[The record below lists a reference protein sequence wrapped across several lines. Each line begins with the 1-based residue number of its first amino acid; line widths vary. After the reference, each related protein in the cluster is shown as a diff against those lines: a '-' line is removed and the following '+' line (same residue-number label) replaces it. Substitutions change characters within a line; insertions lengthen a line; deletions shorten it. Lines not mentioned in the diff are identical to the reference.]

1 MFEQEMLKKMLKDE
15 NFEKYYLEV
24 LTGRFTTG
32 SIQLET
38 DSDIADFKNAI
49 MYSNNLTALKY
60 LLHKDSKL
68 NLEDIKKVAKI
79 VEEDDNDKGFRT
91 GTIFVEG
98 SNIER
103 ALPRDIYMKMYS
115 LLDNYYNVWDYSGS
129 IFFKEAMFHLQFLL
143 IHPFSDGN
151 GRTARIIT
159 ATNLLKQGLLPGI
172 ITNANKK
179 EYCEIIERQNP
190 NELADFFEKLS
201 FKEDIVFAKMYE
213 NYLKIEK
220 DNSMKL

>member
-38 DSDIADFKNAI
+38 DSDISDFKNAI

-129 IFFKEAMFHLQFLL
+129 IFFKEAMFHLQFLI

>member
-190 NELADFFEKLS
+190 NELADF
-201 FKEDIVFAKMYE
+201 
-213 NYLKIEK
+213 LKNLVLKRI
-220 DNSMKL
+220 

>member
-220 DNSMKL
+220 DTSMKL

>member
-1 MFEQEMLKKMLKDE
+1 MLKKMLKDE

-38 DSDIADFKNAI
+38 DSDISDFKNAI

-129 IFFKEAMFHLQFLL
+129 IFFKEAMFHLQFLI

>member
-1 MFEQEMLKKMLKDE
+1 
-15 NFEKYYLEV
+15 
-24 LTGRFTTG
+24 
-32 SIQLET
+32 
-38 DSDIADFKNAI
+38 
-49 MYSNNLTALKY
+49 
-60 LLHKDSKL
+60 
-68 NLEDIKKVAKI
+68 
-79 VEEDDNDKGFRT
+79 
-91 GTIFVEG
+91 
-98 SNIER
+98 
-103 ALPRDIYMKMYS
+103 MKMYS

-220 DNSMKL
+220 DTSMKL

>member
-38 DSDIADFKNAI
+38 DSDISDFKNAI

-129 IFFKEAMFHLQFLL
+129 IFFKEAMFHL
-143 IHPFSDGN
+143 
-151 GRTARIIT
+151 
-159 ATNLLKQGLLPGI
+159 
-172 ITNANKK
+172 
-179 EYCEIIERQNP
+179 
-190 NELADFFEKLS
+190 
-201 FKEDIVFAKMYE
+201 
-213 NYLKIEK
+213 
-220 DNSMKL
+220 

>member
-103 ALPRDIYMKMYS
+103 ALPKDIYMKMYS
-115 LLDNYYNVWDYSGS
+115 LLDNYYNVWEYSGS
-129 IFFKEAMFHLQFLL
+129 IFFKEAMFHLQFLI

-213 NYLKIEK
+213 NYLKIKK
-220 DNSMKL
+220 DTSMKL

>member
-98 SNIER
+98 SNI
-103 ALPRDIYMKMYS
+103 
-115 LLDNYYNVWDYSGS
+115 
-129 IFFKEAMFHLQFLL
+129 
-143 IHPFSDGN
+143 
-151 GRTARIIT
+151 
-159 ATNLLKQGLLPGI
+159 
-172 ITNANKK
+172 
-179 EYCEIIERQNP
+179 
-190 NELADFFEKLS
+190 
-201 FKEDIVFAKMYE
+201 
-213 NYLKIEK
+213 
-220 DNSMKL
+220 

>member
-190 NELADFFEKLS
+190 NELANFFEKLS

>member
-38 DSDIADFKNAI
+38 DSDISDFKNAI

-129 IFFKEAMFHLQFLL
+129 IFFKEAMFHLQFLI

-220 DNSMKL
+220 DNTMKL

>member
-1 MFEQEMLKKMLKDE
+1 MLKKMLKDE

>member
-103 ALPRDIYMKMYS
+103 ALPKDIYMKMYS
-115 LLDNYYNVWDYSGS
+115 LLDNYYNVWEYSGS

-220 DNSMKL
+220 DTSMKL

>member
-220 DNSMKL
+220 DNTMKL